1 MTDHRENPVII
12 AKMQPRARREWT
24 GLEDHR
30 REQKKKQLRRKK
42 IVFAA
47 ASLCIG
53 TGVMISVSAQEK
65 TDAVMSHISTGFE
78 YDETIGRLQFVSN
91 ILPESAMVFLSSTNH
106 EPDMLAPTQ
115 AGVVHHWS
123 SSEPW
128 LEYTSKGM
136 ISACLDGEI
145 MTVVKN
151 RNNEYTVRVKH
162 DDGYESVYSGLS
174 AIYFGEHEDIKQ
186 GQNIGMAD
194 GYAAF
199 EIRKDGLS
207 VMPVFSKEMRR

>member
-1 MTDHRENPVII
+1 MSEDRGTPVIV
-12 AKMQPRARREWT
+12 AQMLPRARREWT
-24 GLEDHR
+24 EDHKGK
-30 REQKKKQLRRKK
+30 QKKKQLRRNTL
-42 IVFAA
+42 FAA

-53 TGVMISVSAQEK
+53 AGALFSLAMPEK
-65 TDAVMSHISTGFE
+65 TDAVMSHFRTGFD

-91 ILPESAMVFLSSTNH
+91 ILPESAMVFLTNTD
-106 EPDMLAPTQ
+106 PMPAMLAPTQ
-115 AGVVHHWS
+115 DGVVHHWS

-136 ISACLDGEI
+136 IGACLDGEI

-151 RNNEYTVRVKH
+151 RDNEYTVRLSH
-162 DDGYESVYSGLS
+162 DDGYESIYSGLS
-174 AIYFGEHEDIKQ
+174 SVYFKEHESVGR

-194 GYAAF
+194 GVAAF

-207 VMPVFSKEMRR
+207 VMPVFGNDMR